1 MRRSGYLL
9 CVLALSLA
17 ACARLSDRVVL
28 LPGPEGR
35 SGALSIT
42 AAGGEVV
49 LSEPYTGV
57 DVAGG
62 KLSTLKT
69 SPRRVRDAYGR
80 LLDMQPARPRIFL
93 VHFEAGTNVLTPA
106 SQEQLAGIRAALATL
121 PAGEAIVIGHTDRL
135 GSIEANDRLSL
146 QRAEVARSLLVS
158 AGVAPEAITVVGRGE
173 REPVVRTDDEVAEA
187 RNRRVEIK
195 LR

>member
-80 LLDMQPARPRIFL
+80 LLDMQPARPRIFV

>member
-1 MRRSGYLL
+1 MRRAGYLL

>member
-17 ACARLSDRVVL
+17 ACARISDRVVL

-80 LLDMQPARPRIFL
+80 LLDMQPARPRIFV

>member
-28 LPGPEGR
+28 LPGLEGR

-42 AAGGEVV
+42 AADGEVV

-80 LLDMQPARPRIFL
+80 LLDMQPARPRIL
-93 VHFEAGTNVLTPA
+93 VVHFEAGTNVLTPA
-106 SQEQLAGIRAALATL
+106 SQEQLADIRAALATL